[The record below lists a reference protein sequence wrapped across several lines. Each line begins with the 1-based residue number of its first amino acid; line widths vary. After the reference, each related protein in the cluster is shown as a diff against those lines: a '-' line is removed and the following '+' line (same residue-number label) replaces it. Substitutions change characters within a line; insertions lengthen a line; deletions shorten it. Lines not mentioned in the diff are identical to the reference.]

1 MQRREKVLVP
11 WLFFLQVEQFWK
23 FYSHMVRPGDL
34 TGHSD
39 FHLFKEGIKP
49 MWEVRTFESRFV
61 FFFFSSSNLSPT
73 KMKTILKFS
82 LEAVTLF
89 DKFWKS
95 VPLGKGT
102 DAIACILGLWLQDDF
117 KDGAS
122 LVTIVLL

>member
-1 MQRREKVLVP
+1 
-11 WLFFLQVEQFWK
+11 
-23 FYSHMVRPGDL
+23 
-34 TGHSD
+34 
-39 FHLFKEGIKP
+39 

-95 VPLGKGT
+95 VPLGKGIG
-102 DAIACILGLWLQDDF
+102 AIACILGLWLQDAF